1 MALGNTQFP
10 MNVLVVS
17 PLTPGAIL
25 GLDFLQQSNATIDRG
40 GGGGGGVGNYILEVV
55 KAHGYPCLSLLN
67 QSQGLAF
74 S

>member
-1 MALGNTQFP
+1 MVLGNTQFP

-40 GGGGGGVGNYILEVV
+40 GGGGGG
-55 KAHGYPCLSLLN
+55 
-67 QSQGLAF
+67 
-74 S
+74 